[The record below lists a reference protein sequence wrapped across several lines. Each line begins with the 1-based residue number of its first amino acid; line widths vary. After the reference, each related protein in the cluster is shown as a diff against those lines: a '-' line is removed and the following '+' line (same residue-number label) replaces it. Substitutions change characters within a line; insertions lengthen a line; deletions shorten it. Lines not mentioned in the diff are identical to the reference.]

1 MENSSCRP
9 DTGRADVRR
18 PRVGREVRRWRT
30 ERGLTLAQ
38 VAATS
43 GLNIGYL
50 SQIEND
56 KASPSLDALAA
67 IGAALDVPI
76 AWFLLDAT
84 PPPRVVR
91 AAERPVLDTG
101 DGGCAVEIDGGVAR
115 DVRIIEATVEPGHR
129 TGLHAHAGD
138 EHHVVL
144 SGRWRMTQ
152 GDHVVDLGPGD
163 YLVWDAGIPHDAE
176 NIGDEPARVLIVY
189 PRRGGPRSHA
199 PAAPTAPDDTGAP
212 VGPSAG

>member
-1 MENSSCRP
+1 VDKLDVVE
-9 DTGRADVRR
+9 VRR
-18 PRVGREVRRWRT
+18 PQVGREIRRWRT

-38 VAATS
+38 VAAGS

-67 IGAALDVPI
+67 IGAALEVPI

-91 AAERPVLDTG
+91 AAERRRWEVP
-101 DGGCAVEIDGGVAR
+101 GGGSATEVDGGVAR
-115 DVRIIEATVEPGHR
+115 DIRILEAVAPAGER

-144 SGRWRMTQ
+144 EGRWRMSQ
-152 GDHVVDLGPGD
+152 GEHVVELEPGD
-163 YLVWDAGIPHDAE
+163 FLVWDAAVPHDVE
-176 NIGDEPARVLIVY
+176 NVGGGPGRMLIVY
-189 PRRGGPRSHA
+189 PRRGIRTERAVPPAPRPKPQTGGPPLRRR
-199 PAAPTAPDDTGAP
+199 AARDDR
-212 VGPSAG
+212 

>member
-1 MENSSCRP
+1 MAKSSCRP
-9 DTGRADVRR
+9 APVRADVRR
-18 PRVGREVRRWRT
+18 PPVGREIRRWRT
-30 ERGLTLAQ
+30 ERGQTLAQ

-91 AAERPVLDTG
+91 ASERPVLESG
-101 DGGCAVEIDGGVAR
+101 DGGGAVAVDGGSAR
-115 DVRIIEATVEPGHR
+115 DLRIVEATAAPGFR
-129 TGLHAHAGD
+129 TGLHAHTGD

-152 GDHVVDLGPGD
+152 GEHVVELGPGD
-163 YLVWDAGIPHDAE
+163 YLVWDAGVPHDAE
-176 NIGDEPARVLIVY
+176 NVGDEPARILIVY
-189 PRRGGPRSHA
+189 PRRGGGRGASGPVS
-199 PAAPTAPDDTGAP
+199 APTGRVARTGD
-212 VGPSAG
+212 

>member
-1 MENSSCRP
+1 MDKSSCRP
-9 DTGRADVRR
+9 ASVRADVRR
-18 PRVGREVRRWRT
+18 PPVGREIRRWRT
-30 ERGLTLAQ
+30 ERGRTLAQ
-38 VAATS
+38 VAARS

-91 AAERPVLDTG
+91 VSERPVLESG
-101 DGGCAVEIDGGVAR
+101 DGGGAVAVDGDTAR
-115 DVRIIEATVEPGHR
+115 DLRIVEATAAPGFR

-163 YLVWDAGIPHDAE
+163 YLAWDAGVPHDAE
-176 NIGDEPARVLIVY
+176 NIGDEPARILIVY
-189 PRRGGPRSHA
+189 PRRGGGRS
-199 PAAPTAPDDTGAP
+199 PAGPVSTPTGRVATTGD
-212 VGPSAG
+212 